1 MDHNNLKIRK
11 ILTKIYNCAKFLKEA
26 LKSVL
31 DQDLGREKME
41 IIVVDDCSTED
52 DPEQVVQ
59 EFGREPAHNDGKD
72 GPEKGPVEVAA
83 GARSVAVVEPIA
95 NHQNAAGKHG
105 QTTDIRQNL
114 PGTPEAERIHEP
126 VAQQRVDGA
135 GNHPGGDRAQRDET
149 KEHQEV

>member
-1 MDHNNLKIRK
+1 MKIRK

-83 GARSVAVVEPIA
+83 GARSFVVVEPIA
-95 NHQNAAGKHG
+95 NHQNATGKHG
-105 QTTDIRQNL
+105 QTAVVSTRRGGL
-114 PGTPEAERIHEP
+114 PVISPA
-126 VAQQRVDGA
+126 
-135 GNHPGGDRAQRDET
+135 
-149 KEHQEV
+149 